1 MENNPELQLAW
12 QFIENTGTHL
22 FLTGKAGTGKTTFLR
37 RLREQSPKRM
47 VVLAPTGIAAI
58 NAGGVTIH
66 SFFQLSFAPFV
77 PETTLNSSQTHY
89 RFSKEKRNVIRSMD
103 LLVIDE
109 ISMVR
114 ADLLDAIDATLRRYR
129 NREKPFGGVQLLM
142 IGDLQQ
148 LAPVVKDSE
157 WELLKNHYATPY
169 FFASRAL
176 RESVYMTIELQKVYR
191 QSDTFFLSL
200 LNKIRENQADDEVLN
215 ELNRRY
221 QPGFRPRKE
230 EGYIRLTTHNYQ
242 AQKVNDSELAS
253 LPGRTYSF
261 RAEIKDTFPEYL
273 YPADEV
279 LTIKAGAQ
287 IMFLKNDASSEKRY
301 YNGMIG
307 EVINVSDT
315 GMVVRG
321 KDNGDEFQLLQ
332 EEWGNYK
339 YVLNEETKEITEEI
353 EGTFRQYPIRL
364 AWAITIHK
372 SQGLTFERAII
383 DARNSFAH
391 GQTYVALSR
400 CKTLEGMVLES
411 PLRREAIIS
420 DSTVDSFTKEVRKN
434 KPGNQQLNDMRKAY
448 FFDLLSD
455 LFSFYSLEQAYKRLL
470 RLMDEDLYKLYPKLL
485 AEYKALAPHIK
496 ERIVEVSRRF
506 RNQYTRL
513 INEDEDYA
521 VNQELQ
527 ERIRSGAGYFS
538 KELTPVRA
546 LFEKTN
552 MPLDNKELRKQLNE
566 RLQALDDAL
575 WIKESLLEA
584 MLVQPFTVTEYLKLK
599 AKVMLSLED
608 GSSSSSSA
616 KASKEKKEPKERKER
631 TRSSSA
637 KAKVEVPTDILH
649 PELYRALSEWR
660 MAKTRETNLPAY
672 VIMQQKALMGIVN
685 LLPDTPAALEAI
697 PYFGAKGVEK
707 YGLEILGI
715 IRKFVKENKVE
726 RPEIKEILISDSG
739 DTAELRKTEKQR
751 KEERKRLKEEE
762 KEKKKDTKVISY
774 EMFCQGMS
782 IEEIAKAR
790 DLVTGTIATHLEH
803 YVRDGKIKLEQVL
816 SAEKIEKIE
825 KIRQKQQKS
834 GHSGVVDVK
843 MALGDEVSYADI
855 KLVFAANGVQC

>member
-37 RLREQSPKRM
+37 RLKEQSPKRM
-47 VVLAPTGIAAI
+47 VILAPTGIAAI

-77 PETTLNSSQTHY
+77 PETTFNSSQTHY
-89 RFSKEKRNVIRSMD
+89 RFSKEKRNIIRSMD

-114 ADLLDAIDATLRRYR
+114 ADLLDAIDSALRRYR
-129 NREKPFGGVQLLM
+129 DREKPFGGVQLLM

-148 LAPVVKDSE
+148 LAPVVKENE
-157 WELLKNHYATPY
+157 WEMLKNYYETPY

-176 RESVYMTIELQKVYR
+176 RETVYMTIELKTVYR

-242 AQKVNDSELAS
+242 AQKVNDNELAS
-253 LPGRTYSF
+253 LPGQTYSF
-261 RAEIKDTFPEYL
+261 RAEIDGTFPEYL

-287 IMFLKNDASSEKRY
+287 IMFLKNDPSSEKRY

-307 EVINVSDT
+307 EVAAVNDA
-315 GMVVRG
+315 GMIVRG
-321 KDNGDEFQLLQ
+321 KDNGDEFQLLP

-420 DSTVDSFTKEVRKN
+420 DSTVDDFTKEVERN
-434 KPGNQQLNDMRKAY
+434 KPGNRQLHDMQKAY

-455 LFSFYSLEQAYKRLL
+455 LFNFYSLDQAYKRLL
-470 RLMDEDLYKLYPKLL
+470 RLIDEDLYKLYPKQL
-485 AEYKALAPHIK
+485 AEYKELAPHIK
-496 ERIVEVSRRF
+496 EKIVEVSQRF

-513 INEDEDYA
+513 INGSDDYA
-521 VNQELQ
+521 ADQGLQ
-527 ERIRSGAGYFS
+527 ERVRSGAGYFR
-538 KELTPVRA
+538 KELEPVRA

-584 MLVQPFTVTEYLKLK
+584 MMGQPFTVTGYLKLK
-599 AKVMLSLED
+599 AKVTLSLED
-608 GSSSSSSA
+608 DSSFGSSP
-616 KASKEKKEPKERKER
+616 KAPKEKRERKGRKER
-631 TRSSSA
+631 TRSSS
-637 KAKVEVPTDILH
+637 KAKVEVPTDILY
-649 PELYRALSEWR
+649 PELYRTLSEWR
-660 MAKTRETNLPAY
+660 AAKAREVSLPAY
-672 VIMQQKALMGIVN
+672 IIMQQKALMGIVN
-685 LLPDTPAALEAI
+685 LLPDTPEALEAI
-697 PYFGAKGVEK
+697 PYFGAKGVQK

-715 IRKFVKENKVE
+715 IREY
-726 RPEIKEILISDSG
+726 
-739 DTAELRKTEKQR
+739 
-751 KEERKRLKEEE
+751 LKN
-762 KEKKKDTKVISY
+762 
-774 EMFCQGMS
+774 
-782 IEEIAKAR
+782 AK
-790 DLVTGTIATHLEH
+790 
-803 YVRDGKIKLEQVL
+803 
-816 SAEKIEKIE
+816 S
-825 KIRQKQQKS
+825 
-834 GHSGVVDVK
+834 
-843 MALGDEVSYADI
+843 
-855 KLVFAANGVQC
+855 

>member
-77 PETTLNSSQTHY
+77 PDTTLNSAQIHY
-89 RFSKEKRNVIRSMD
+89 RINKEKRNIIRSMD

-114 ADLLDAIDATLRRYR
+114 ADLLDAVDATLRRYR
-129 NREKPFGGVQLLM
+129 DREKPFGGVQLLM

-157 WELLKNHYATPY
+157 WEMLRHYYETPY

-176 RESVYMTIELQKVYR
+176 RETTYMTIELEKVYR

-200 LNKIRENQADDEVLN
+200 LNKIRENKADDEVLN
-215 ELNRRY
+215 ELNKRY
-221 QPGFRPRKE
+221 QRDFQPPKE
-230 EGYIRLTTHNYQ
+230 EGYIRLTTHNNQ
-242 AQKVNDSELAS
+242 AQRINDRELAS
-253 LPGRTYSF
+253 LPGKAYSF
-261 RAEIKDTFPEYL
+261 RAEVKDDFPEYS

-279 LTIKAGAQ
+279 LTIKEGAQ
-287 IMFLKNDASSEKRY
+287 IMFLKNDVSSEKRY

-307 EVINVSDT
+307 EVVTVNET
-315 GMVVRG
+315 GMFVRG
-321 KDNGDEFQLLQ
+321 KDSEHEFQLLQ

-353 EGTFRQYPIRL
+353 AGVFRQYPIRL

-400 CKTLEGMVLES
+400 CKTLDGMVLES

-420 DSTVDSFTKEVRKN
+420 DSVVDNFTKAVERN
-434 KPGNQQLNDMRKAY
+434 KPGNKQLNDMQKAY

-455 LFSFYSLEQAYKRLL
+455 LFNFYSIEQAYKRLL
-470 RLMDEDLYKLYPKLL
+470 RMMDEDLYRLFPKQL
-485 AEYKALAPHIK
+485 AEYKALEPHMK
-496 ERIVEVSRRF
+496 ERIVEVARRF

-513 INEDEDYA
+513 INESEDYA
-521 VNQELQ
+521 GNQELQ
-527 ERIRSGAGYFS
+527 ERVRSGAGYFR
-538 KELTPVRA
+538 KELEPVRA
-546 LFEKTN
+546 LFDKTN
-552 MPLDNKELRKQLNE
+552 MPLDNRELRKQLNE
-566 RLQALDDAL
+566 RLQTLDDAL
-575 WIKESLLEA
+575 CIKESLLDT
-584 MLVQPFTVTEYLKLK
+584 VCTSTFTVSDYLKQK
-599 AKVMLSLED
+599 AKVMLSLEED
-608 GSSSSSSA
+608 SSTSASSSRVPG
-616 KASKEKKEPKERKER
+616 EKRERKER
-631 TRSSSA
+631 AASSRSG
-637 KAKVEVPTDILH
+637 KVKVDVPTDILH
-649 PELYRALSEWR
+649 PELYRALAEWR
-660 MAKTRETNLPAY
+660 TEKTREANVPAY

-715 IRKFVKENKVE
+715 VRKYMKENQVE
-726 RPEIKEILISDSG
+726 RPEVKEIFIS
-739 DTAELRKTEKQR
+739 AKKH
-751 KEERKRLKEEE
+751 K
-762 KEKKKDTKVISY
+762 KEKKKEEKKELKKDTKIVSY

-790 DLVTGTIATHLEH
+790 DLVTGTIAGHLEQ
-803 YVRDGKIKLEQVL
+803 YVRSGKIKVEQVVK
-816 SAEKIEKIE
+816 AENLA
-825 KIRQKQQKS
+825 KIRKYLEEHEYMGMFAIKA
-834 GHSGVVDVK
+834 
-843 MALGDEVSYADI
+843 ALGDDVSYADI
-855 KLVFAANGVQC
+855 KFALVASGLVRPS

>member
-37 RLREQSPKRM
+37 RLKEQSPKRM
-47 VVLAPTGIAAI
+47 VILAPTGIAAI

-77 PETTLNSSQTHY
+77 PETTFNSSQTHY
-89 RFSKEKRNVIRSMD
+89 RFSKEKRNIIRSMD

-114 ADLLDAIDATLRRYR
+114 ADLLDAIDSALRRYR
-129 NREKPFGGVQLLM
+129 DREKPFGGVQLLM

-148 LAPVVKDSE
+148 LAPVVKENE
-157 WELLKNHYATPY
+157 WEMLKNYYETPY

-176 RESVYMTIELQKVYR
+176 RETVYMTIELKTVYR

-242 AQKVNDSELAS
+242 AQKVNDNELAS
-253 LPGRTYSF
+253 LPGQTYSF
-261 RAEIKDTFPEYL
+261 RAEIDGTFPEYL

-287 IMFLKNDASSEKRY
+287 IMFLKNDPSSEKRY

-307 EVINVSDT
+307 EVAAVNDA
-315 GMVVRG
+315 GMIVRG
-321 KDNGDEFQLLQ
+321 KDNGDEFQLLP

-420 DSTVDSFTKEVRKN
+420 DSTVDDFTKEVERN
-434 KPGNQQLNDMRKAY
+434 KPGNRQLHDMQKAY

-455 LFSFYSLEQAYKRLL
+455 LFNFYSLDQAYKRLL
-470 RLMDEDLYKLYPKLL
+470 RLIDEDLYKLYPKQL
-485 AEYKALAPHIK
+485 AEYKELAPHIK
-496 ERIVEVSRRF
+496 EKIEEVSQRF

-513 INEDEDYA
+513 INGSDDYA
-521 VNQELQ
+521 ADQGLQ
-527 ERIRSGAGYFS
+527 ERVRSGAGYFR
-538 KELTPVRA
+538 KELEPVRA

-584 MLVQPFTVTEYLKLK
+584 MMGQPFTVTGYLKLK
-599 AKVMLSLED
+599 AKVTLSLED
-608 GSSSSSSA
+608 DSSP
-616 KASKEKKEPKERKER
+616 KAPKEKRERKGRKER
-631 TRSSSA
+631 TRSSS
-637 KAKVEVPTDILH
+637 KAKVEVPTDILY
-649 PELYRALSEWR
+649 PELYRTLSEWR
-660 MAKTRETNLPAY
+660 AAKAREVSLPAY
-672 VIMQQKALMGIVN
+672 IIMQQKALMGIVN
-685 LLPDTPAALEAI
+685 LLPDTPEALEAI
-697 PYFGAKGVEK
+697 PYFGAKGVQK

-715 IRKFVKENKVE
+715 IREY
-726 RPEIKEILISDSG
+726 
-739 DTAELRKTEKQR
+739 
-751 KEERKRLKEEE
+751 LKN
-762 KEKKKDTKVISY
+762 
-774 EMFCQGMS
+774 
-782 IEEIAKAR
+782 AK
-790 DLVTGTIATHLEH
+790 
-803 YVRDGKIKLEQVL
+803 
-816 SAEKIEKIE
+816 S
-825 KIRQKQQKS
+825 
-834 GHSGVVDVK
+834 
-843 MALGDEVSYADI
+843 
-855 KLVFAANGVQC
+855 

>member
-37 RLREQSPKRM
+37 RLKEQTPKRM
-47 VVLAPTGIAAI
+47 VILAPTGIAAI

-77 PETTLNSSQTHY
+77 PETTFNSSQTHY
-89 RFSKEKRNVIRSMD
+89 RFSKEKRNIIRSMD

-114 ADLLDAIDATLRRYR
+114 ADLLDAIDSALRRYR
-129 NREKPFGGVQLLM
+129 DREKPFGGVQLLM

-148 LAPVVKDSE
+148 LAPVVKENE
-157 WELLKNHYATPY
+157 WEMLKNYYETPY

-176 RESVYMTIELQKVYR
+176 RETVYMTIELKTVYR

-242 AQKVNDSELAS
+242 AQKVNDNELAS
-253 LPGRTYSF
+253 LPGLTYSF
-261 RAEIKDTFPEYL
+261 RAEIDGTFPEYL

-287 IMFLKNDASSEKRY
+287 IMFLKNDPSSEKRY

-307 EVINVSDT
+307 EVAAVNDA
-315 GMVVRG
+315 GMIVRG
-321 KDNGDEFQLLQ
+321 KDNGDEFQLLP

-420 DSTVDSFTKEVRKN
+420 DSTVDDFTKEVERN
-434 KPGNQQLNDMRKAY
+434 KPGNRQLHDMQKAY

-455 LFSFYSLEQAYKRLL
+455 LFNFYSLDQAYKRLL
-470 RLMDEDLYKLYPKLL
+470 RLIDEDLYKLYPKQL
-485 AEYKALAPHIK
+485 AEYKELAPHIK
-496 ERIVEVSRRF
+496 EKIVEVSQRF

-513 INEDEDYA
+513 INGSDDYA
-521 VNQELQ
+521 ADQGLQ
-527 ERIRSGAGYFS
+527 ERVRSGAGYFR
-538 KELTPVRA
+538 KELEPVRA

-584 MLVQPFTVTEYLKLK
+584 MMGQPFTVTGYLKLK
-599 AKVMLSLED
+599 AKVTLSLED
-608 GSSSSSSA
+608 DSSFGSSP
-616 KASKEKKEPKERKER
+616 KAPKEKRERKGRKER
-631 TRSSSA
+631 TRSSS
-637 KAKVEVPTDILH
+637 KSNVEVPTVILY
-649 PELYRALSEWR
+649 PELYRTLSEWR
-660 MAKTRETNLPAY
+660 AAKAREVSLPAY
-672 VIMQQKALMGIVN
+672 IIMQQKALMGIVN
-685 LLPDTPAALEAI
+685 LLPDTPEALEAI
-697 PYFGAKGVEK
+697 PYFGAKGVQK

-715 IRKFVKENKVE
+715 IREY
-726 RPEIKEILISDSG
+726 
-739 DTAELRKTEKQR
+739 
-751 KEERKRLKEEE
+751 LKN
-762 KEKKKDTKVISY
+762 
-774 EMFCQGMS
+774 
-782 IEEIAKAR
+782 AK
-790 DLVTGTIATHLEH
+790 
-803 YVRDGKIKLEQVL
+803 
-816 SAEKIEKIE
+816 S
-825 KIRQKQQKS
+825 
-834 GHSGVVDVK
+834 
-843 MALGDEVSYADI
+843 
-855 KLVFAANGVQC
+855 

>member
-22 FLTGKAGTGKTTFLR
+22 CLTGKAGTGKTTFLR

-77 PETTLNSSQTHY
+77 PDTTLNSAQIHY
-89 RFSKEKRNVIRSMD
+89 RINKEKRNIIRSMD

-114 ADLLDAIDATLRRYR
+114 ADLLDAVDATLRRYR
-129 NREKPFGGVQLLM
+129 DREKPFGGVQLLM

-157 WELLKNHYATPY
+157 WEMLRHYYETPY

-176 RESVYMTIELQKVYR
+176 RETTYMTIELEKVYR

-200 LNKIRENQADDEVLN
+200 LNKIRENKADDEVLN
-215 ELNRRY
+215 ELNKRY
-221 QPGFRPRKE
+221 QRDFQPPKE
-230 EGYIRLTTHNYQ
+230 EGYIRLTTHNNQ
-242 AQKVNDSELAS
+242 AQRINDRELAS
-253 LPGRTYSF
+253 LPGKAYSF
-261 RAEIKDTFPEYL
+261 RAEVKDDFPEYS

-279 LTIKAGAQ
+279 LTIKEGAQ
-287 IMFLKNDASSEKRY
+287 IMFLKNDVSSEKRY

-307 EVINVSDT
+307 EVVTVNET
-315 GMVVRG
+315 GMFVRG
-321 KDNGDEFQLLQ
+321 KDSEHEFQLLQ

-353 EGTFRQYPIRL
+353 AGVFRQYPIRL

-400 CKTLEGMVLES
+400 CKTLDGMVLES

-420 DSTVDSFTKEVRKN
+420 DSVVDNFTKAVERN
-434 KPGNQQLNDMRKAY
+434 KPGNKQLNDMQKAY

-455 LFSFYSLEQAYKRLL
+455 LFNFYSIEQAYKRLL
-470 RLMDEDLYKLYPKLL
+470 RMMDENLYRLFPKQL
-485 AEYKALAPHIK
+485 AEYKALEPHMK
-496 ERIVEVSRRF
+496 ERIVEVARRF

-513 INEDEDYA
+513 INESEDYA
-521 VNQELQ
+521 GNQELQ
-527 ERIRSGAGYFS
+527 ERIRSGAGYFR
-538 KELTPVRA
+538 KELEPVRA
-546 LFEKTN
+546 LFDKTN
-552 MPLDNKELRKQLNE
+552 MPLDNRELRKQLNE
-566 RLQALDDAL
+566 RLQTLDDAL
-575 WIKESLLEA
+575 CIKESLLDT
-584 MLVQPFTVTEYLKLK
+584 VCTSTFTVSDYLKQK
-599 AKVMLSLED
+599 AKVMLSLEED
-608 GSSSSSSA
+608 SSTSASSSRVPG
-616 KASKEKKEPKERKER
+616 EKRERKER
-631 TRSSSA
+631 VASSRSG
-637 KAKVEVPTDILH
+637 KVKVDVPTDILH
-649 PELYRALSEWR
+649 PELYRALAEWR
-660 MAKTRETNLPAY
+660 TEKTREANVPAY

-715 IRKFVKENKVE
+715 VRKYMKENQVE
-726 RPEIKEILISDSG
+726 RPEVKEIFISAKEHKKD
-739 DTAELRKTEKQR
+739 KK
-751 KEERKRLKEEE
+751 KEEKKEL
-762 KEKKKDTKVISY
+762 KKDTKIVSY

-790 DLVTGTIATHLEH
+790 DLVTGTIAGHLEQ
-803 YVRDGKIKLEQVL
+803 YVRSGKIKVEQVVK
-816 SAEKIEKIE
+816 AENLA
-825 KIRQKQQKS
+825 KIRKYLEEHEYMGMFAIKA
-834 GHSGVVDVK
+834 
-843 MALGDEVSYADI
+843 ALGDDVSYADI
-855 KLVFAANGVQC
+855 KFALVASGLVRPS

>member
-77 PETTLNSSQTHY
+77 PDTTLNSAQIHY
-89 RFSKEKRNVIRSMD
+89 RINKEKRNIIRSMD

-114 ADLLDAIDATLRRYR
+114 ADLLDAVDATLRRYR
-129 NREKPFGGVQLLM
+129 DREKPFGGVQLLM

-157 WELLKNHYATPY
+157 WEMLRHYYETPY

-176 RESVYMTIELQKVYR
+176 RETTYMTIELEKVYR

-200 LNKIRENQADDEVLN
+200 LNKIRENKADDEVLN
-215 ELNRRY
+215 ELNKRY
-221 QPGFRPRKE
+221 QRDFQPPKE
-230 EGYIRLTTHNYQ
+230 EGYIRLTTHNNQ
-242 AQKVNDSELAS
+242 AQRINDRELAS
-253 LPGRTYSF
+253 LPGKAYSF
-261 RAEIKDTFPEYL
+261 RAEVKDDFPEYS

-279 LTIKAGAQ
+279 LTIKEGAQ
-287 IMFLKNDASSEKRY
+287 IMFLKNDVSSEKRY

-307 EVINVSDT
+307 EVVTVNET
-315 GMVVRG
+315 GMFVRG
-321 KDNGDEFQLLQ
+321 KDSEHEFQLLQ

-353 EGTFRQYPIRL
+353 AGVFRQYPIRL

-400 CKTLEGMVLES
+400 CKTLDGMVLES

-420 DSTVDSFTKEVRKN
+420 DSVVDNFTKAVERN
-434 KPGNQQLNDMRKAY
+434 KPGNKQLNDMQKAY

-455 LFSFYSLEQAYKRLL
+455 LFNFYSIEQAYKRLL
-470 RLMDEDLYKLYPKLL
+470 RMMDEDLYRLFPKQL
-485 AEYKALAPHIK
+485 AEYKALEPHMK
-496 ERIVEVSRRF
+496 ERIVEVARRF
-506 RNQYTRL
+506 RNQYTQL
-513 INEDEDYA
+513 INESEDYA
-521 VNQELQ
+521 GNQELQ
-527 ERIRSGAGYFS
+527 ERIRSGAGYFR
-538 KELTPVRA
+538 KELEPVRA
-546 LFEKTN
+546 LFDKTN
-552 MPLDNKELRKQLNE
+552 MPLDNRELRKQLNE
-566 RLQALDDAL
+566 RLQTLDDAL
-575 WIKESLLEA
+575 CIKESLLDT
-584 MLVQPFTVTEYLKLK
+584 VCTSTFTVSDYLKQK
-599 AKVMLSLED
+599 AKVMLSLEED
-608 GSSSSSSA
+608 SSTSASSSRVPG
-616 KASKEKKEPKERKER
+616 EKRERKER
-631 TRSSSA
+631 AASSRSG
-637 KAKVEVPTDILH
+637 KVKVDVPTDILH
-649 PELYRALSEWR
+649 PELYRALAEWR
-660 MAKTRETNLPAY
+660 TEKTREANVPAY

-715 IRKFVKENKVE
+715 VRKYMKENQVE
-726 RPEIKEILISDSG
+726 RPEVKEIFISAKEHKKD
-739 DTAELRKTEKQR
+739 KK
-751 KEERKRLKEEE
+751 KEEKKEL
-762 KEKKKDTKVISY
+762 KKDTKIVSY

-790 DLVTGTIATHLEH
+790 DLVTGTIAGHLEQ
-803 YVRDGKIKLEQVL
+803 YVRSGKIKVEQVVK
-816 SAEKIEKIE
+816 AENLA
-825 KIRQKQQKS
+825 KIRKYLEEHEYMGMFAIKA
-834 GHSGVVDVK
+834 
-843 MALGDEVSYADI
+843 ALGDDVSYADI
-855 KLVFAANGVQC
+855 KFALVASGLVRPS

>member
-37 RLREQSPKRM
+37 RLKEQSPKRM
-47 VVLAPTGIAAI
+47 VILAPTGIAAI

-77 PETTLNSSQTHY
+77 PETTFNSSQTHY
-89 RFSKEKRNVIRSMD
+89 RFSKEKRNIIRSMD

-114 ADLLDAIDATLRRYR
+114 ADLLDAIDSALRRYR
-129 NREKPFGGVQLLM
+129 DREKPFGGVQLLM

-148 LAPVVKDSE
+148 LAPVVKENE
-157 WELLKNHYATPY
+157 WEMLKNYYETPY

-176 RESVYMTIELQKVYR
+176 RETVYMTIELKTVYR

-242 AQKVNDSELAS
+242 AQKVNDNELAS
-253 LPGRTYSF
+253 LSGQTYSF
-261 RAEIKDTFPEYL
+261 RAEIDGTFPEYL

-287 IMFLKNDASSEKRY
+287 IMFLKNDPSSEKRY

-307 EVINVSDT
+307 EVAAVNDA
-315 GMVVRG
+315 GMIVRG
-321 KDNGDEFQLLQ
+321 KDNGDEFQLLP

-420 DSTVDSFTKEVRKN
+420 DSTVDDFTKEVERN
-434 KPGNQQLNDMRKAY
+434 KPGNRQLHDMQKAY

-455 LFSFYSLEQAYKRLL
+455 LFNFYSLDQAYKRLL
-470 RLMDEDLYKLYPKLL
+470 RLIDEDLYKLYPKQL
-485 AEYKALAPHIK
+485 AEYKELAPHIK
-496 ERIVEVSRRF
+496 EKIVEVSQRF

-513 INEDEDYA
+513 INGSDDYA
-521 VNQELQ
+521 ADQGLQ
-527 ERIRSGAGYFS
+527 ERVRSGAGYFR
-538 KELTPVRA
+538 KELEPVRA

-584 MLVQPFTVTEYLKLK
+584 MMGQPFTVTGYLKLK
-599 AKVMLSLED
+599 AKVTLSLED
-608 GSSSSSSA
+608 DSSP
-616 KASKEKKEPKERKER
+616 KAPKEKRERKGRKER
-631 TRSSSA
+631 TRSSS
-637 KAKVEVPTDILH
+637 KAKVEVPTDILY
-649 PELYRALSEWR
+649 PELYRTLSEWR
-660 MAKTRETNLPAY
+660 AAKAREVSLPAY
-672 VIMQQKALMGIVN
+672 IIMQQKALMGIVN
-685 LLPDTPAALEAI
+685 LLPDTPEALEAI
-697 PYFGAKGVEK
+697 PYFGAKGVQK

-715 IRKFVKENKVE
+715 IREY
-726 RPEIKEILISDSG
+726 
-739 DTAELRKTEKQR
+739 
-751 KEERKRLKEEE
+751 LKN
-762 KEKKKDTKVISY
+762 
-774 EMFCQGMS
+774 
-782 IEEIAKAR
+782 AK
-790 DLVTGTIATHLEH
+790 
-803 YVRDGKIKLEQVL
+803 
-816 SAEKIEKIE
+816 S
-825 KIRQKQQKS
+825 
-834 GHSGVVDVK
+834 
-843 MALGDEVSYADI
+843 
-855 KLVFAANGVQC
+855 